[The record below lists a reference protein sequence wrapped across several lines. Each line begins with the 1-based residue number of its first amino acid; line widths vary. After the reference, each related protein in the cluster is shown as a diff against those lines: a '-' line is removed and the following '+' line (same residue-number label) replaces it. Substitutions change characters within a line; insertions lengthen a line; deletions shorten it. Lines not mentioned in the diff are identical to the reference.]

1 MENSNNKS
9 QDISPDELTEFK
21 GRVKEWL
28 ELEEK
33 LQKKTA
39 ELRDLKKLKAKVLE
53 PQIVTF
59 MVTHNIGDLN
69 TNGGKIKC
77 NERNTKK
84 PLNKINIRDNLTK
97 IFDDEIKIDQAMTL
111 ILQNRETV
119 TKYTLTKPKK

>member
-33 LQKKTA
+33 ITKKTA

>member
-1 MENSNNKS
+1 MEKANEKTS
-9 QDISPDELTEFK
+9 DITPDELAEFK

-28 ELEEK
+28 ELE
-33 LQKKTA
+33 QSITKKSA
-39 ELRDLKKLKAKVLE
+39 ELRELKKLKSKVLE

-59 MVTHNIGDLN
+59 MVSHNIGDLN

-84 PLNKINIRDNLTK
+84 PLNKINIRENLTK
-97 IFDDEIKIDQAMTL
+97 VFSDDIKIDQAMTL

-119 TKYTLTKPKK
+119 TKYTLSQPKK

>member
-1 MENSNNKS
+1 MENKAS
-9 QDISPDELTEFK
+9 DITPDELTEFK

-28 ELEEK
+28 ELE
-33 LQKKTA
+33 QNITKKTA
-39 ELRDLKKLKAKVLE
+39 ELKELKKLKMKVLE

-59 MVTHNIGDLN
+59 MVAHNIGDLN

-84 PLNKINIRDNLTK
+84 PLNKVNIRENLTK
-97 IFDDEIKIDQAMTL
+97 VFNDDIKIDQAMTL

-119 TKYTLTKPKK
+119 TKYTLSQPKK